1 MKNTIEKIES
11 QIESSFNSFKLMNGE
26 YKKEYTE
33 KEVKMIR
40 YWIDQCLTK
49 MKDELNKL

>member
-11 QIESSFNSFKLMNGE
+11 NIEGSFLMFKTMNE
-26 YKKEYTE
+26 DKQEYTE
-33 KEVKMIR
+33 KEMKMMR
-40 YWIDQCLTK
+40 YWIDQCLAK